1 MNILYL
7 TYDGLTDTLGQSQI
21 IPYLAGLSSKGYQI
35 VIVSFEKKNK
45 FEKLSS
51 EIKSLLF
58 ENKIKWI
65 PLKYHYFPPVLSSVY
80 DVFKLKSVSKK
91 IVQKE
96 KIDIVHCR
104 SYITALVGLHL
115 KKKKKVKFIFDMR
128 GFWADERIDGN
139 LWNLKNPVYK
149 KIYTYFKQKE
159 KEFFEQAD
167 CVVSLTDKGKNI
179 IQKQFDNKIYFEV
192 IPCCVDTVLF
202 SKKNI
207 QLDREK
213 YFRNLLK
220 IDEQDFIISY
230 LGSLGTWY
238 LPDEMM
244 KFFRLFL
251 NKNEN
256 AKFMFITPDS
266 QEMVFSYS
274 DKYNITKEKIIVI
287 ASERKNVPV
296 LLSFSRLSL
305 FFIKPLFSKS
315 ASSPTKMA
323 EALSIGIPI
332 ICNAGIGDNDK
343 IITESGAGLVIKDF
357 SDESLQE
364 AVDKLDSLLSLSESD
379 IRKTA
384 IDIFSLEKGVGKYHK
399 IYTRLREIKS

>member
-1 MNILYL
+1 MLYL

-21 IPYLAGLSSKGYQI
+21 IPYLAGLSLKGHQI

-51 EIKSLLF
+51 EIKSVLD
-58 ENKIKWI
+58 ENQIKWI
-65 PLKYHYFPPVLSSVY
+65 PLHYHYFPPVLSSVY
-80 DVFKLKSVSKK
+80 DVLKLRTVSKK

-115 KKKKKVKFIFDMR
+115 KKKLKKKFIFDMR

-139 LWNLKNPVYK
+139 LWNLKNPIYK

-159 KEFFEQAD
+159 KAFFKHAD
-167 CVVSLTDKGKNI
+167 CVISLTDKGKNI
-179 IQKQFDNKIYFEV
+179 IQKQSNDKIYIEV

-207 QLDREK
+207 QSEKEK
-213 YFRNLLK
+213 YFRDLLK
-220 IDEQDFIISY
+220 IHEQDFIISY

-266 QEMVFSYS
+266 HEMVFSYS
-274 DKYNITKEKIIVI
+274 DKYNIPKEKIIVI
-287 ASERKNVPV
+287 ASERKDVPV

-323 EALSIGIPI
+323 EALSMGIPI

-364 AVDKLDSLLSLSESD
+364 AVDKTNSLLSMSED
-379 IRKTA
+379 AIRKTA
-384 IDIFSLEKGVGKYHK
+384 IDIFSLEKGVEKYHK
-399 IYTRLREIKS
+399 IYTRLGEIKS

>member
-21 IPYLAGLSSKGYQI
+21 IPYLAGLSSKGHQI
-35 VIVSFEKKNK
+35 IIISFEKKNK

-51 EIKSLLF
+51 EIKNVLD
-58 ENKIKWI
+58 ENQIKWI
-65 PLKYHYFPPVLSSVY
+65 PLHYHYFPPVLSSVY
-80 DVFKLKSVSKK
+80 DVLRLKTVSRK

-115 KKKKKVKFIFDMR
+115 KKKLKIKFIFDMR

-139 LWNLKNPVYK
+139 LWNLKNPIYK
-149 KIYTYFKQKE
+149 KIYSYFKQKE
-159 KEFFEQAD
+159 KEFFNQAD

-179 IQKQFDNKIYFEV
+179 IQEQSVNQNYIEV

-207 QLDREK
+207 QPDKEK

-251 NKNEN
+251 NKSEN

-266 QEMVFSYS
+266 HETVFSYS
-274 DKYNITKEKIIVI
+274 DKYNIPKEKIIVI

-323 EALSIGIPI
+323 EALSMGIPI

-364 AVDKLDSLLSLSESD
+364 AVDKTNSLISLSED
-379 IRKTA
+379 AIRKTA
-384 IDIFSLEKGVGKYHK
+384 IDIFSLEKGVENYHK
-399 IYTRLREIKS
+399 IYTRLGEIKS

>member
-364 AVDKLDSLLSLSESD
+364 AVDKTNSLLSLSESD

-384 IDIFSLEKGVGKYHK
+384 IDIFSLEKGIEKYHK
-399 IYTRLREIKS
+399 IYTRLGEIKS